1 MLTREEFDKIY
12 AQGPEACY
20 QLFQQLFAQIE
31 LLLSQNKQLA
41 ERVQQLEAKQAK
53 DSHNSHKPPS
63 TDLHKP
69 KPKSLRKHSSRKQGG
84 QKGHPGHHLALSDSP
99 DHLQIHSVQHCA
111 SCSVSLSSQEPDLL
125 ERRQVFELPPLRLEV
140 TEHQAEHKICHSCGY
155 KNIASFPQEI
165 SAPVQYGPYLKSF
178 ATYLYDY
185 QFVPF
190 DRMTQFFEEV
200 FHQSLSTG
208 FLVEVEEE
216 SFEKLEESEKQI
228 KNRLSEADVL
238 NSDETGMRFGGK
250 RNWCHNASTEKL
262 TAYFPHESRGKEA
275 MDAFGILPNFK
286 GRLIHDHLKA
296 YFLYL
301 LCKHGLCNVH
311 HLREL
316 VFQEEHHGQKWARK
330 MIDFLL
336 EVNAKVDEERNRS
349 PALSKEVLK
358 KYENRYQKI
367 LKEGFQENPLREK
380 VEGKRGRTGQN
391 KGRNLVRRL
400 RDFKEAVL
408 AFMYDFRVPFGNNQA
423 EQDIRMVKVQQK
435 ISGTFRSR
443 RGAERFCRIRGYI
456 STVHKHGL
464 NILESLRNA
473 FLGNPFIPYA
483 NNC

>member
-20 QLFQQLFAQIE
+20 QLFCQLSLQVEQLTKRLQQVE
-31 LLLSQNKQLA
+31 
-41 ERVQQLEAKQAK
+41 EKQAK

-63 TDLHKP
+63 TDIHKP
-69 KPKSLRKHSSRKQGG
+69 KPKSLRKRSSRKQGG
-84 QKGHPGHHLALSDSP
+84 QKGHPGHHLSLADSP
-99 DHLQIHSVQHCA
+99 DHLEVYSVQYCA
-111 SCSVSLSSQEPDLL
+111 SCSASLISQKPDLL

-140 TEHQAEHKICHSCGY
+140 TEHQIEHKICSSCGHQ
-155 KNIASFPQEI
+155 NVASFPQEI

-178 ATYLYDY
+178 ATYLHDY
-185 QFVPF
+185 QFIPY
-190 DRMTQFFEEV
+190 DRMSQFFEEV
-200 FHQSLSTG
+200 FHQPISTG
-208 FLVEVEEE
+208 FLIEVEQEC
-216 SFEKLEESEKQI
+216 FEKLEEPEKQI
-228 KNRLSEADVL
+228 KNRLIEAKVL
-238 NSDETGMRFGGK
+238 NSDESGVRFGGK
-250 RNWCHNASTEKL
+250 RNWCHNASTDKL
-262 TAYFPHESRGKEA
+262 TAYFPHESRGKDA
-275 MDAFGILPNFK
+275 MDAMGILPHFK

-296 YFLYL
+296 YFLY

-316 VFQEEHHGQKWARK
+316 VFQEEHHEQKWARR

-336 EVNAKVDEERNRS
+336 EVKAKVAEERNRS
-349 PALSKEVLK
+349 PALSKEQLK
-358 KYENRYQKI
+358 KYENRYKKI

-380 VEGKRGRTGQN
+380 VEGKRGRTAQS

-408 AFMYDFRVPFGNNQA
+408 AFMYDFQVPFGNNQA

-443 RGAERFCRIRGYI
+443 KGAERFCRIRGYI

-464 NILESLRNA
+464 NILESLKNA